1 MSDHSLNYSVTSPR
15 PDSVEIVVNSH
26 PSAAVFNSNAPMSPN
41 TILAT
46 LAAHDEVPTESLREI
61 ITGLV
66 TTIKLHELAW
76 EADRTAM
83 RAHIYHAE
91 DHLESAME
99 AREEQD
105 FDFDDNG
112 VPA

>member
-1 MSDHSLNYSVTSPR
+1 MLPCPRTPSSP
-15 PDSVEIVVNSH
+15 
-26 PSAAVFNSNAPMSPN
+26 
-41 TILAT
+41 T

-83 RAHIYHAE
+83 RARVNHTE
-91 DHLESAME
+91 DCLESALE
-99 AREEQD
+99 AHEGQD
-105 FDFDDNG
+105 FDFDEAG
-112 VPA
+112 VPTDFIHNNNRVVTAKIRVLLRRAAT